1 MKRLILIS
9 MSAVL
14 FSACATTPPP
24 AFERRTR
31 KFDIGKYQER
41 PEAEGGSLYVEGKSF
56 FEDERPS
63 RVGDVVVVR
72 IMEADSASHDSSAQ
86 LSRDAKMDMG
96 ISGSLTKLAPEAGLT
111 DLFGYSNSSSMDGSG
126 AVRRKGEIKAVETD
140 TLKAMLPDTIGGFAR
155 TGFSTMA
162 MGVAGS
168 GVEGDY
174 KANDQQ
180 FSLKVQDMLALSGL
194 AGIGSAMGIE
204 QEKEDENGYERI
216 GTVDGQWREERWNNG
231 SSSGTYAVMI
241 ADRFRV
247 EASGNVANIDV
258 LKAAV
263 ASIDAGDLQDL
274 AE

>member
-63 RVGDVVVVR
+63 RIGDVVVVR

-126 AVRRKGEIKAVETD
+126 AVRRKGEIKAV
-140 TLKAMLPDTIGGFAR
+140 LPVRVQEILPNGDLYVEGSKVVLIDSEKR
-155 TGFSTMA
+155 QLY
-162 MGVAGS
+162 VS
-168 GVEGDY
+168 GVVRTADIQPDGSVLSSRISDADITYITEGDARDVT
-174 KANDQQ
+174 KQGWLTK
-180 FSLKVQDMLALSGL
+180 FLS
-194 AGIGSAMGIE
+194 
-204 QEKEDENGYERI
+204 Y
-216 GTVDGQWREERWNNG
+216 VWP
-231 SSSGTYAVMI
+231 
-241 ADRFRV
+241 F
-247 EASGNVANIDV
+247 
-258 LKAAV
+258 
-263 ASIDAGDLQDL
+263 
-274 AE
+274 